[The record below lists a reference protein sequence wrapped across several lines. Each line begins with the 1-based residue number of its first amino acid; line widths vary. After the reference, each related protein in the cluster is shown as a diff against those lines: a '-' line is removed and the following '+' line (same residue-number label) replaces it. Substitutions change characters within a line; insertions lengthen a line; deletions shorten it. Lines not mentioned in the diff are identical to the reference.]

1 MANKMRSFRSKMVM
15 LFAFSMILAGS
26 VTYIMYEGL
35 RIYYKS
41 EVLYED
47 RLAEVRFMIRQIGDV
62 NFFFNYFHP
71 FIHYVFLRP
80 D

>member
-1 MANKMRSFRSKMVM
+1 MVM
-15 LFAFSMILAGS
+15 LFALSMILAGG
-26 VTYIMYEGL
+26 VTYIIYEGL

-62 NFFFNYFHP
+62 NFF
-71 FIHYVFLRP
+71 
-80 D
+80 